1 MKLIV
6 GLGNPGAHYEG
17 TRHNVG
23 FMVLS
28 RLADRHQVSW
38 SPRSFWSIYGDWQS
52 RDTVRLLKPH
62 AMMNQSGKA
71 LEGVLQEWDVNPSEM
86 LIVCD
91 DVNLP
96 LGVLRLRPSGSD
108 GGHHGLA
115 SCLEALGSQDVPR
128 LRVGVGIEPLPKELT
143 DFVLSP
149 FTAQERAVVD
159 GALARAVEAC
169 EAWAT
174 QGIEVAMNMSNMRP

>member
-1 MKLIV
+1 MMNTS
-6 GLGNPGAHYEG
+6 GG
-17 TRHNVG
+17 
-23 FMVLS
+23 
-28 RLADRHQVSW
+28 
-38 SPRSFWSIYGDWQS
+38 
-52 RDTVRLLKPH
+52 TVRASQDSWNVQPH
-62 AMMNQSGKA
+62 
-71 LEGVLQEWDVNPSEM
+71 DM

-115 SCLEALGSQDVPR
+115 SCLEALGSQEVPR
-128 LRVGVGIEPLPKELT
+128 LRVGVGVEPLPKELT
-143 DFVLSP
+143 GFVLSP
-149 FTAQERAVVD
+149 FTAQERPVLD

-174 QGIEVAMNMSNMRP
+174 QGIEVAMNMSNVKP